1 MSRDNLQSH
10 EACRVLPSLRR
21 DDDAQRLVGLGFRY
35 WVSGYQSGDIDR
47 WEKAWKIYS
56 SVLGP
61 QAARTPSP
69 SFPPG
74 CGPSALQ
81 RGATSKSVTGD
92 CAGFCRDE
100 CLAVS
105 MIAACQHN
113 TCPAMR
119 ACAFAVDRELA
130 HRRGRASRG
139 QLRDHN
145 ARARSGAADGID
157 RQFRGVRSRA

>member
-1 MSRDNLQSH
+1 MSRDSS
-10 EACRVLPSLRR
+10 AISRGLPRAAFLRR
-21 DDDAQRLVGLGFRY
+21 DDNAQRLVGLGFRY

-61 QAARTPSP
+61 QAARTAV
-69 SFPPG
+69 G
-74 CGPSALQ
+74 ELSALGACRQ
-81 RGATSKSVTGD
+81 RARRGATSKFAPGD

-119 ACAFAVDRELA
+119 ACAFAP
-130 HRRGRASRG
+130 SSK
-139 QLRDHN
+139 
-145 ARARSGAADGID
+145 ARSSMRSCITPAAL
-157 RQFRGVRSRA
+157 RSQCAGSIRCCQRD